1 MPTSQNHPDPG
12 EPDFK
17 YSRVRGERRQQQRER
32 ARRARVH
39 TGNSSGAERLVVRSK
54 LRQQPDMRKIARAV
68 IDLAQADEHHTVDP
82 EAWS

>member
-17 YSRVRGERRQQQRER
+17 YSRVRGERRSSQRER
-32 ARRARVH
+32 ARRARVN
-39 TGNSSGAERLVVRSK
+39 TGSSSGAKRLVVRSK

-68 IDLAQADEHHTVDP
+68 IDLAQADERQFGDP
-82 EAWS
+82 EARS